1 MDWWHPGE
9 VGGSPRFKLLPQ
21 RGVKSAH
28 PDGRASFS
36 STWLL
41 YDVDCVCTW
50 KIRILQFGR
59 LVGESC
65 ALGILEKDRIE
76 NRWEKYNVPHGP
88 LFSVIRMDVCI

>member
-1 MDWWHPGE
+1 MHLE
-9 VGGSPRFKLLPQ
+9 LSSC
-21 RGVKSAH
+21 GVKSAH

-41 YDVDCVCTW
+41 YDVDYVCTW
-50 KIRILQFGR
+50 KISILQFGR

-88 LFSVIRMDVCI
+88 LCSVIRMDVCIYVCNY